1 MQRRDDSMT
10 STGEPRRRHRDATTS
25 EMVDTRY
32 STAIKHTQIMGPR
45 AFCRAA
51 GGDVARCGSLS
62 SRPGRTLET
71 MEYVGGWGGI
81 PAPEQPL
88 DHSTTPA
95 QESQQPLDHS
105 TTRPSLPKSPWPKGP
120 VCIRKGEGVP
130 PRQIPLDHSHSQWS
144 RGSSGQWAGGSAARP
159 AAERSEAPPPARQ
172 PSGARL
178 RRPPGSVQYRIR

>member
-1 MQRRDDSMT
+1 MT

-71 MEYVGGWGGI
+71 MEYVGGWGD
-81 PAPEQPL
+81 PRPRTTTRPL
-88 DHSTTPA
+88 DHPCRRVPT
-95 QESQQPLDHS
+95 
-105 TTRPSLPKSPWPKGP
+105 TTRPLDNSAIPAKESLAKRPRMHK
-120 VCIRKGEGVP
+120 EGGGP

-144 RGSSGQWAGGSAARP
+144 RGSSGQWSVVRDL
-159 AAERSEAPPPARQ
+159 SPPSLGICLPILSYPILLYTRA
-172 PSGARL
+172 
-178 RRPPGSVQYRIR
+178 VF